1 MMLVP
6 TQDQQF
12 GPHKIC
18 KSEIFAG
25 TKLSFAFVNLKP
37 VVPGMHPHASI
48 VSDKLDVHLVIV
60 VIICTLCEHG
70 AAQSNHISK
79 MDF

>member
-37 VVPGMHPHASI
+37 VVPGARSPIHS
-48 VSDKLDVHLVIV
+48 
-60 VIICTLCEHG
+60 
-70 AAQSNHISK
+70 Q
-79 MDF
+79 

>member
-18 KSEIFAG
+18 ASETFAR

-37 VVPGMHPHASI
+37 VVPGMHAHPSMVSGKLNAHLLI
-48 VSDKLDVHLVIV
+48 VSNHLHTI
-60 VIICTLCEHG
+60 LR
-70 AAQSNHISK
+70 A
-79 MDF
+79 